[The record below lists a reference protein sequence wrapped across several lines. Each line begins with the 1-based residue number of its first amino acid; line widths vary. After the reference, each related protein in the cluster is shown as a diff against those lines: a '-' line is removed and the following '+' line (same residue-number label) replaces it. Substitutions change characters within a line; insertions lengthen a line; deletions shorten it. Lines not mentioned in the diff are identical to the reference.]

1 MADITRA
8 FLDGRKLITAANG
21 EKIPFGSPQARLKEH
36 VNTIST
42 NWEKVIAESVF
53 KYAGSTY
60 KSLVALEDVSNED
73 LSKEFSNYM
82 KYWGELKGFSM
93 ALQVGKNDIGETG
106 TKLNRM
112 IGFGPMLM
120 DETQIVGIDANG
132 DYIMDKVYS
141 MHDAK
146 LHMVKVQKLMIDEF
160 GVVARSNDML
170 ANMANLASKIGTSE
184 SAEND

>member
-1 MADITRA
+1 
-8 FLDGRKLITAANG
+8 
-21 EKIPFGSPQARLKEH
+21 
-36 VNTIST
+36 
-42 NWEKVIAESVF
+42 
-53 KYAGSTY
+53 
-60 KSLVALEDVSNED
+60 
-73 LSKEFSNYM
+73 
-82 KYWGELKGFSM
+82 M

-170 ANMANLASKIGTSE
+170 ANMADLASKIGTSE
-184 SAEND
+184 SAENDL